1 MSTEALLGDVEKV
14 AGVKFDIDVDSLEA
28 GPKLDALIAEKV
40 MGGKLGLRGMG
51 VSWDTVGYG
60 WSPSTSIADA
70 WEVVLKLQGFSIGK
84 VGGSGEWCCSCYGGL
99 ASADTAPLA
108 ICRAALKAVLQ
119 KNEPRQP
126 G

>member
-60 WSPSTSIADA
+60 WSPSTSIAAA
-70 WEVVLKLQGFSIGK
+70 WEVAEKFGHDYNWEMNNSEKAGGFLFAIFKDATVYEGIAPT
-84 VGGSGEWCCSCYGGL
+84 
-99 ASADTAPLA
+99 ASLA
-108 ICRAALKAVLQ
+108 ICRAALKAIR
-119 KNEPRQP
+119 P
-126 G
+126 